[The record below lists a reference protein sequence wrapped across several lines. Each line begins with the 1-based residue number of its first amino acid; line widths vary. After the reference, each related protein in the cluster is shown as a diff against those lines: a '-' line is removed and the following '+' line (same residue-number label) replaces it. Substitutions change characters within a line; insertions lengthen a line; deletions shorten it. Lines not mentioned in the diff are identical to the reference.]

1 MLRLINTDNTNEVC
15 ISFDNELILPEYLIE
30 IQYLSE
36 NNSQDES
43 IIFDD
48 VYKLYYIASKYT

>member
-15 ISFDNELILPEYLIE
+15 ISFDNELILPEYLVE

-48 VYKLYYIASKYT
+48 VYI